1 MDDVDRA
8 PTLTTPSR
16 WGWFIFAIALLLAL
30 LQIHTLAL
38 NHDVAYFLLA
48 ARALANG
55 RVLYQTFADF
65 NMPAN
70 AWLGLFSLH
79 IAQLLGI
86 TLATAHQAVLFVG
99 VAACAGLLGW
109 IIQQMAQGK
118 GTVTL
123 LAPGLAATTLLILPG
138 YHFGQREVLLVAGA
152 GPWVVVLAG
161 RQLGWRPSWRLSFV
175 VSVLCAASASLK
187 PHFLVLGAGVVALD
201 LLLNRGRLS
210 RLPREV
216 WMFTALTALNLGA
229 MALLYPVY
237 YSEVLPTAM
246 RTYAMKGN
254 SVVGLWL
261 GTDRLFAK
269 VSLLLYCTGIGIQWF
284 TTDQDRRQQRL
295 EVAAAGL
302 ALLAMAWFMFLVQG
316 QGFAYHLEVMIG
328 AATLANGLWLAAA
341 WDRVPQLAAAGSR
354 WLRPLLVGL
363 AMVFASGGLWHRF
376 AANDGPHT
384 YALRA
389 DPLTR
394 ALMDAGPRAKVL
406 ALQTGVPPFSL
417 VHAYA
422 NFHWTGAFACL
433 VEMRAIADDRMQAAR
448 EGVPQ
453 DPVLVRAEARLRKL
467 ALLSLTDPAPD
478 LVFVDVSQPLRW
490 FETFPE
496 PMRILDFLMED
507 PLFAEAWGRYE
518 KLTSFTSYKRF
529 PMVVYRLRGAGH

>member
-1 MDDVDRA
+1 M
-8 PTLTTPSR
+8 TPSR
-16 WGWFIFAIALLLAL
+16 WGWIIFAIALLLAL
-30 LQIHTLAL
+30 VQIHTLAL
-38 NHDVAYFLLA
+38 NHDVAYFLLE

-86 TLATAHQAVLFVG
+86 TLATAHQAVLFAC
-99 VAACAGLLGW
+99 VAACAGLFGW
-109 IIQQMAQGK
+109 IVQHVAQGK

-123 LAPGLAATTLLILPG
+123 IAPGLAAVTLLILPG

-152 GPWVVVLAG
+152 APWVVVLAG
-161 RQLGWRPSWRLSFV
+161 RQLGWRPSRLLSFV

-201 LLLNRGRLS
+201 LLMNRGRLS
-210 RLPREV
+210 REV
-216 WMFTALTALNLGA
+216 WIFTALTALNLGA
-229 MALLYPVY
+229 IAWMYPVY
-237 YSEVLPTAM
+237 YSEVLPAAM
-246 RTYAMKGN
+246 RTYAMKGH

-269 VSLLLYCTGIGIQWF
+269 LSLLLYCAGIGIHWF
-284 TTDQDRRQQRL
+284 TLGRERRRQRL

-302 ALLAMAWFMFLVQG
+302 GLLGMAWFMFLVQG
-316 QGFAYHLEVMIG
+316 QGFAYHLEVLIG
-328 AATLANGLWLAAA
+328 AATLANGLWLATA
-341 WDRVPQLAAAGSR
+341 WDQLPPLAAAGGR
-354 WLRPLLVGL
+354 RLRPLLIGL
-363 AMVFASGGLWHRF
+363 AMVFVSGGLWHRF
-376 AANDGPHT
+376 AANDGPHA
-384 YALRA
+384 YAVRT
-389 DPLTR
+389 DPLTQ
-394 ALMDAGPRAKVL
+394 ALRDAGPRSKVL

-422 NFHWTGAFACL
+422 NFHWTGAFGCL
-433 VEMRAIADDRMQAAR
+433 IEMRAIVDDRSQAAR
-448 EGVPQ
+448 AGVPR
-453 DPVLVRAEARLRKL
+453 DPALVHAEARLREL

-496 PMRILDFLMED
+496 RMRILDFLIED
-507 PLFAEAWGRYE
+507 PQFAEAWGRYE
-518 KLTSFTSYKRF
+518 KFTSFTSYKRF
-529 PMVVYRLRGAGH
+529 PMVVYRLRGAGS